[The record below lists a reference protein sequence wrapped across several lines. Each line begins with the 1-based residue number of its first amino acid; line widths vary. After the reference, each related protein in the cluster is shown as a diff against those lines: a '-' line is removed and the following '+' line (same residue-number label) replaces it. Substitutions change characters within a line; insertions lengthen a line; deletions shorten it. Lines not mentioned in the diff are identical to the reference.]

1 MILQGQFPVQL
12 LLVCVFLNVRT
23 RKNRDEGR
31 SKQWQFFNEI
41 VTLLF
46 VLFFM
51 AQQFSKL
58 TCFKGR
64 KVGHI
69 FATYVLLTFFFFFG
83 VVRVSRPLF
92 SCT

>member
-1 MILQGQFPVQL
+1 MSE
-12 LLVCVFLNVRT
+12 LV
-23 RKNRDEGR
+23 KNRDEGR

-69 FATYVLLTFFFFFG
+69 FATYVLLTFFLELCELVDHYLG
-83 VVRVSRPLF
+83 VHSQV
-92 SCT
+92 

>member
-1 MILQGQFPVQL
+1 MSE
-12 LLVCVFLNVRT
+12 LV
-23 RKNRDEGR
+23 KNRDEGR

-69 FATYVLLTFFFFFG
+69 FATYVLLTFFFSFLELCEL
-83 VVRVSRPLF
+83 VDHYLDVRSQV
-92 SCT
+92 

>member
-1 MILQGQFPVQL
+1 MSE
-12 LLVCVFLNVRT
+12 LV
-23 RKNRDEGR
+23 KNRDEGR

-69 FATYVLLTFFFFFG
+69 FATYVHFFSFLELCELVDHYL
-83 VVRVSRPLF
+83 VVRSQV
-92 SCT
+92 